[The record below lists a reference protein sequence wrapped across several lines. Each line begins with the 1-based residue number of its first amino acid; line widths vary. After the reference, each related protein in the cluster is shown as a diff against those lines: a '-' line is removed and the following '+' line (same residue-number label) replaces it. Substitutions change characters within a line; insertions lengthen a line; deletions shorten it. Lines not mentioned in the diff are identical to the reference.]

1 MSPTTTGRQAGQH
14 TGENASGQTGD
25 KAEANPVG
33 EASENPQ
40 ASQSSGDENRQ
51 TSPSAGDKDQ
61 QTSPSAGSKASKE
74 TRQSAGHKAIENGQT
89 SRSDKPGGTAGQHP
103 ATTGAAPD
111 TISGGHLV
119 AKALKAEGV
128 DTIFT
133 LCGGHIIDIY
143 DGCVDEGIS
152 VIDVRHEQ
160 VAAHAADGYARITGR
175 PGCAVVTAGPGTT
188 DAVTGVANALRAESP
203 MLLIGGQGALSQHK
217 MGSLQDLPHV
227 DMMTPITKFAATVPH
242 TARAAD
248 LVSMAFREA
257 FAGAPGPS
265 FLEIPRDVLDARVP
279 AENARIPQSGRY
291 RASTR
296 NAGDPA
302 DVEKLADLL
311 VHAKKPAILLGSQ
324 VWTTRATE
332 PATELVR
339 ALNIPAYMNGAG
351 RGTLPPG
358 DPHHFQLSRRYAFD
372 NADVI
377 VIVGTPFDF
386 RMGYGKRLSPDAK
399 VVQIDLDYRTVGK
412 NRDID
417 LGIVGDAGQILAAVA
432 DAASGRVDNGAVGR
446 KPWLEELRAVEEKA
460 KQKRLPQQHSDANP
474 IHPYRLVH
482 EINEFLTED
491 SIYIGDGG
499 DIVTFSGQVVQ
510 PKAPGHWMDPGP
522 LGTLGVGIPFVLAAK
537 HARPDQEVVALF
549 GDGAFSLTGWDFETL
564 VRFDLPFVG
573 IVGNNS
579 SMNQIRYGQAQKY
592 GLARERIGN
601 TLGDVPYDQFARM
614 LGGYGEEV
622 RDPADI
628 APALRRARE
637 SGKPSL
643 INVWVDP
650 DAYAPGTM
658 NQTMYK

>member
-1 MSPTTTGRQAGQH
+1 MT
-14 TGENASGQTGD
+14 QTVPGSTARSTAVA
-25 KAEANPVG
+25 AEA
-33 EASENPQ
+33 
-40 ASQSSGDENRQ
+40 
-51 TSPSAGDKDQ
+51 
-61 QTSPSAGSKASKE
+61 
-74 TRQSAGHKAIENGQT
+74 
-89 SRSDKPGGTAGQHP
+89 
-103 ATTGAAPD
+103 

-143 DGCVDEGIS
+143 DGCVDEGIA

-175 PGCAVVTAGPGTT
+175 PGCAVVTAGPGTS

-203 MLLIGGQGALSQHK
+203 MLLIGGQGALTQHK

-227 DMMTPITKFAATVPH
+227 DMIAPISKFAATVPH
-242 TARAAD
+242 TARVAD
-248 LVSMAFREA
+248 MVSMAFRECYN
-257 FAGAPGPS
+257 GAPGPS

-279 AENARIPQSGRY
+279 IEQARIPTVGGY
-291 RASTR
+291 RASTKSI
-296 NAGDPA
+296 GDPA
-302 DVEKLADLL
+302 AIEKLAEL
-311 VHAKKPAILLGSQ
+311 VSCAEKPCVLLGSQ
-324 VWTTRATE
+324 VWTCRATDAALE
-332 PATELVR
+332 FVRTLNVPAF
-339 ALNIPAYMNGAG
+339 MNGAG

-358 DPHHFQLSRRYAFD
+358 DPMHFQLARRHAFNESD
-372 NADVI
+372 LI
-377 VIVGTPFDF
+377 IIVGTPFDF
-386 RMGYGKRLSPDAK
+386 RMGYGRRLSPTAK

-417 LGIVGDAGQILAAVA
+417 LGIVGDAGAVLAAVT
-432 DAASGRVDNGAVGR
+432 AAAGGRPHPSRAAWVA
-446 KPWLEELRAVEEKA
+446 ELRAVETA
-460 KQKRLPQQHSDANP
+460 AYTKRLPRQHSDASP
-474 IHPYRLVH
+474 IDPYRLVH

-510 PKAPGHWMDPGP
+510 PKSPGHWMDPGP

-537 HARPDQEVVALF
+537 HARPDKEVVALF

-564 VRFDLPFVG
+564 VRYNLPFVG

-592 GLARERIGN
+592 GEDRARVGN
-601 TLGDVPYDQFARM
+601 TLGDVRYDLFAQM

-628 APALRRARE
+628 APALQRARE

-650 DAYAPGTM
+650 DVYAPGTM

>member
-1 MSPTTTGRQAGQH
+1 MARTATETAV
-14 TGENASGQTGD
+14 
-25 KAEANPVG
+25 AN
-33 EASENPQ
+33 N
-40 ASQSSGDENRQ
+40 
-51 TSPSAGDKDQ
+51 
-61 QTSPSAGSKASKE
+61 
-74 TRQSAGHKAIENGQT
+74 
-89 SRSDKPGGTAGQHP
+89 
-103 ATTGAAPD
+103 GAAPAEGGQAAGQPQ
-111 TISGGHLV
+111 ISGGHLV

-143 DGCVDEGIS
+143 DGCVDEGIA

-160 VAAHAADGYARITGR
+160 VAAHAADGYARITGK

-203 MLLIGGQGALSQHK
+203 MLLIGGQGALTQHK

-227 DMMTPITKFAATVPH
+227 DMMTPISKFAATVPS
-242 TARAAD
+242 TARVAD
-248 LVSMAFREA
+248 MVSMAFRECYN
-257 FAGAPGPS
+257 GAPGPS
-265 FLEIPRDVLDARVP
+265 FLEIPRDVLDAKVP
-279 AENARIPQSGRY
+279 LEQARIPEAGHY

-296 NAGDPA
+296 NIGDPA
-302 DVEKLADLL
+302 DIQQLADLL
-311 VHAKKPAILLGSQ
+311 SHAHKPVILLGSQ
-324 VWTTRATE
+324 VWTTRGSQAATD
-332 PATELVR
+332 LVR
-339 ALNIPAYMNGAG
+339 ALDIPAYMNGAG

-358 DPHHFQLSRRYAFD
+358 DPHHYQLSRRYAFD

-386 RMGYGKRLSPDAK
+386 RMGYGRRLSPTAT

-412 NRDID
+412 NRDIS
-417 LGIVGDAGQILAAVA
+417 LGVVGDAGLVLAAVA
-432 DAASGRVDNGAVGR
+432 QAASKDANAHTARLA
-446 KPWLEELRAVEEKA
+446 WLAELRDVEEKA
-460 KQKRLPQQHSDANP
+460 SAKRLPQLLSDANP

-482 EINEFLTED
+482 EINQFLTED

-510 PKAPGHWMDPGP
+510 PKSPGHWMDPGP

-537 HARPDQEVVALF
+537 HARPDKEVVALF

-564 VRFDLPFVG
+564 VRYNLPFIG

-592 GLARERIGN
+592 GHDRERIGN
-601 TLGDVPYDQFARM
+601 TLGDVRYDEFAKM

-622 RDPADI
+622 REARDI
-628 APALRRARE
+628 VKALWRARE